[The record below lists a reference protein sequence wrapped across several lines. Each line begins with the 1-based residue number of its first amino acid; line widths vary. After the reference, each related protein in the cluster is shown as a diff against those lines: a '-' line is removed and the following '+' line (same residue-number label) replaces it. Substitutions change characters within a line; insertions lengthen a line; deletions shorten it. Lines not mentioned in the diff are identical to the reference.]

1 MQLNSQIACFIK
13 VAEHQ
18 SFTLAAEQLHITP
31 TAVSK
36 QVKAFEAKLG
46 EQLFIRTTRVVSLTE
61 FGELLYE
68 RCKGL
73 QSELDSIA
81 QFIAT
86 KKGVPHGKL
95 TVLVSTIMGK
105 QILMPKLKAF
115 YERYPEIELELI
127 FSEEDDALKSQRY
140 DIFVGFPQI
149 PPYTDLLKYRKVAEV
164 KNILCASP
172 SYIKQHG
179 EPKTAEDLLTA
190 KFISHTLRAPQY
202 ALPLADGNKIMT
214 SKPVMLMNNFDA
226 LNMACREGIGIFL
239 TGDVLVA
246 EDLAQG
252 KLVQVLADYDFQHYD
267 IYLFYRN
274 TAYEIPKIRS
284 LIEFLSM
291 GSSLD
296 I

>member
-1 MQLNSQIACFIK
+1 MQLNSQIECFIK

-46 EQLFIRTTRVVSLTE
+46 EQLFIRTTRVVELTE

-68 RCKGL
+68 RCKVL
-73 QSELDSIA
+73 QMELASIE
-81 QFIAT
+81 QFIQT

-105 QILMPKLKAF
+105 QILLPKLKQF
-115 YERYPEIELELI
+115 NETFPKIELEII
-127 FSEEDDALKSQRY
+127 FSEEDDELKSQHY
-140 DIFVGFPQI
+140 DVFLGFPQI
-149 PPYTDLLKYRKVAEV
+149 PPYTDLLKYRKVSEV

-172 SYIKQHG
+172 SYIKQYG
-179 EPKTAEDLLTA
+179 YPEKPEDLIDSV
-190 KFISHTLRAPQY
+190 FISHTLRAPKY
-202 ALPLADGNKIMT
+202 ALPLANGKKLMISKPIMT
-214 SKPVMLMNNFDA
+214 MNNFDA
-226 LNMACREGIGIFL
+226 LNAACREGIGLFL

-246 EDLAQG
+246 DDL
-252 KLVQVLADYDFQHYD
+252 KNKRLIQVLADIDFQHYD

-274 TAYEIPKIRS
+274 TAYEIPKIKAF
-284 LIEFLSM
+284 IDFYTKQ
-291 GSSLD
+291 
-296 I
+296 